1 MKPRCVITGSRY
13 GLGLALMHT
22 FREDYD
28 IIEYDKELG
37 QDLDLPEVRDQLIED
52 LRTCA
57 IFFNNS
63 QPHQIELLER
73 AHQLQN
79 DLVIV
84 VSGTTVGFYSL
95 LPLDLA
101 NDERYL
107 NYANQKIQLQER
119 CRQLQDLQSQGT
131 GTRSWLLNLRM
142 NWLDTVDNQDRTEDK
157 MDPGD
162 VAGLVYNLLG
172 LWPRMAVQEI
182 VLVAPFRPFLTT
194 DV

>member
-1 MKPRCVITGSRY
+1 MKPRCVITGSSY
-13 GLGLALMHT
+13 GLGLALVNR
-22 FREDYD
+22 FKDD
-28 IIEYDKELG
+28 FDVIEYDKELG

-57 IFFNNS
+57 IFFNNA
-63 QPHQIELLER
+63 QQHQLELLER

-101 NDERYL
+101 NNEQYV

-142 NWLDTVDNQDRTEDK
+142 NWLDT
-157 MDPGD
+157 
-162 VAGLVYNLLG
+162 
-172 LWPRMAVQEI
+172 MASYGCSRNS
-182 VLVAPFRPFLTT
+182 ASGSF
-194 DV
+194 